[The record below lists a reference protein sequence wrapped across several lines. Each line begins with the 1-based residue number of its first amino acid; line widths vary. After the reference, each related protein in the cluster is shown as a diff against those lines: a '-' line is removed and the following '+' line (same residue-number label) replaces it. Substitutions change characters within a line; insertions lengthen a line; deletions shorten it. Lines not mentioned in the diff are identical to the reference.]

1 MELWRSG
8 GEELGAALERNKTL
22 RDLYLYGNELGDDGV
37 RGLSAGL
44 ENNSSLVLGGDDSL
58 GEEGVA
64 LQRTRSLQ
72 RRRPN
77 LTMHSDMV

>member
-1 MELWRSG
+1 M
-8 GEELGAALERNKTL
+8 
-22 RDLYLYGNELGDDGV
+22 
-37 RGLSAGL
+37 

-64 LQRTRSLQ
+64 LQRSLP